1 MHGVIGHLQITGI
14 LAAISGGA
22 QRLAFIL
29 GITLACLTGIMGG
42 LGGFGGFGP
51 AQAQA
56 HANAQTSSNG
66 QKPDCQSDIKRDTQ
80 RDAHSDI
87 GRHLRIALPE
97 VIELGQGVGPV
108 SLFDIE
114 KTGLAPILEET
125 GYCADFHL
133 LPWLRADSQIK
144 RGALDGFV
152 STQNIGWY
160 RRDYYIS
167 DRFAEIDIFVLT
179 HPDKFKPDGYAYE
192 DLANLH
198 VAVFLGDSLGFELS
212 GRGIPYVTLP
222 TTANLTRF
230 LLAKRVDAVLGYRG
244 MFEKS
249 ASDALKNGLLAMSHV
264 GKREL
269 YLMIYREVYN
279 AKAIIDGLNAQ
290 LR

>member
-1 MHGVIGHLQITGI
+1 M
-14 LAAISGGA
+14 AISSGA

-29 GITLACLTGIMGG
+29 AIMLACLTG
-42 LGGFGGFGP
+42 GFGVLGPGP

-56 HANAQTSSNG
+56 QTQAQTLANG
-66 QKPDCQSDIKRDTQ
+66 QNADCHHET
-80 RDAHSDI
+80 

-97 VIELGQGVGPV
+97 VIELGQGLGPV

-114 KTGLAPILEET
+114 KTGLAPILAKT

-179 HPDKFKPDGYAYE
+179 HPERFKPDGYAYD
-192 DLANLH
+192 DLAKMH
-198 VAVFLGDSLGFELS
+198 VAVLLGDSLGFELS

-230 LLAKRVDAVLGYRG
+230 LLAERVDAVLGYQE

-249 ASDALKNGLLAMSHV
+249 ASDALNNGLLAMSHI
-264 GKREL
+264 GTRDL
-269 YLMIYREVYN
+269 YLMIYRDVEN